1 MTDSELKLLLEKQEL
16 LLRKL
21 LELSQRQFAESDA
34 VALDELLKQKDSYFD
49 ELQKL
54 DPLREKW
61 HKKYNRPLGQDEQKL
76 DEIPALAVP
85 LAIGAIRAAP
95 TVAKFVSRGGG
106 APVGAAAA
114 SAVDKVKGGIR
125 KVRKRLSRRKEEF
138 EVDENI
144 DERAL
149 TKTQQDRLDDLE
161 AFLQHLQ
168 N

>member
-61 HKKYNRPLGQDEQKL
+61 YKKYNRPLGLEEQKL
-76 DEIPALAVP
+76 DDNIQNLLKKLLLSEQDFEKIIGREKK
-85 LAIGAIRAAP
+85 AISLQIAQISSQRHY
-95 TVAKFVSRGGG
+95 
-106 APVGAAAA
+106 
-114 SAVDKVKGGIR
+114 R
-125 KVRKRLSRRKEEF
+125 KDTTRQRPQIKNV
-138 EVDENI
+138 
-144 DERAL
+144 
-149 TKTQQDRLDDLE
+149 TT
-161 AFLQHLQ
+161 
-168 N
+168 